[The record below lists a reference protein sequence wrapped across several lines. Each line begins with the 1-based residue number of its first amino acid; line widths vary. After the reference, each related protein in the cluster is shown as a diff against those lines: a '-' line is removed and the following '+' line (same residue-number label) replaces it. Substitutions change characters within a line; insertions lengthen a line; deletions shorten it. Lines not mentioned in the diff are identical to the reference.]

1 MQTDL
6 LMTPTRQTGATS
18 SSRHVLTDT
27 FCLQQEGMRVLC
39 VTGSDKSHRNVL
51 LIPNARALINN
62 ISAYTVGISWNMSW
76 FMGIKYFNCDRQLSG
91 GKATLG
97 GDHVTRG
104 GSKNSPRKCRMLSRW
119 SDWWYDN
126 LQIMSTVRCQSSPQ
140 VWMTLRSIFN
150 NFDTTFSPAGF
161 GIWNRLSS
169 GNENM
174 HSQK

>member
-6 LMTPTRQTGATS
+6 LMTPIRQTGATS
-18 SSRHVLTDT
+18 SSHHVLTDT

-39 VTGSDKSHRNVL
+39 VTGSDKSRRNVL

-62 ISAYTVGISWNMSW
+62 ISAYTVGISWNILW
-76 FMGIKYFNCDRQLSG
+76 FMAIKYFNCDRQLSR

-97 GDHVTRG
+97 GDLVTRG
-104 GSKNSPRKCRMLSRW
+104 SSKNSPRKCCMLSHW

-126 LQIMSTVRCQSSPQ
+126 LQIMSTVRCQLSPR

-161 GIWNRLSS
+161 GIWTAFP
-169 GNENM
+169 
-174 HSQK
+174 